1 MKRELQTVLPEGVF
15 EGYASLFETPDL
27 AGDVITR
34 GAFRDSLRRRGP
46 LGVKLLFQHDPS
58 QPVGVWEELRED
70 DLGLYVR
77 GRLILGSTR
86 GRDIA
91 CLIREGAIDGL
102 SIGFRTE
109 KDRQDAKT
117 GGRRID
123 RVDLWE
129 ISVVTFPLLP
139 EARIGLIKAGLRL
152 PRPAAAR
159 KNVKTPA

>member
-15 EGYASLFETPDL
+15 EGYASIFEAPDL

-34 GAFRDSLRRRGP
+34 GAFRESLKRRGP
-46 LGVKLLFQHDPS
+46 LGVKLLYQHDPS

-77 GRLILGSTR
+77 GRLVMGVSLS
-86 GRDIA
+86 RDIA
-91 CLIREGAIDGL
+91 CLIREGALDGL

-109 KDRQDAKT
+109 KDRQDART

-129 ISVVTFPLLP
+129 ISIVTFPLLP
-139 EARIGLIKAGLRL
+139 QARIGLVSVSVSPPRL
-152 PRPAAAR
+152 SAAR
-159 KNVKTPA
+159 RSAKTSA